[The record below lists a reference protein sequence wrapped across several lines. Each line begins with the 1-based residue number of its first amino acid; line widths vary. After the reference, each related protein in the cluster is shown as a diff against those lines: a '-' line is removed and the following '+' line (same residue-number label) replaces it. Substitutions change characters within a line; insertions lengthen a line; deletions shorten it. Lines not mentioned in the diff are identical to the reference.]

1 MMKKP
6 KAKKLMKAIAITL
19 SAMLVMSALLITA
32 VGFVYP
38 AILRAQHRI
47 DTSNGIDQMENVRI
61 GGVYQALYFR
71 GQDIQNPVILFIHG
85 GPAYPTMP
93 FLHTFQFPWED
104 YFTIVHWDQR
114 NAGRT
119 FFLND
124 PQEVFETLSFDRMV
138 QDAYEITHHIREV
151 LDKDQIAIMGYS
163 WGSAIG
169 TALVQTYPQYFNG
182 YIAVGQT
189 INRDLSRPVAFAA
202 LLEAAR
208 QGGNDRHISQIEA
221 LESWAGYPWSG
232 ALTGE
237 IRQWQA
243 RYGQANTG
251 SDLRAILDI
260 MTSPYYSVRDKTYFM
275 RNFQRWSTPLG
286 GGTFNARDFGDVYS
300 VPVFY
305 IMGVRDFQTPYPVA
319 RDFFDEIIA
328 PHKGF
333 FSIPD
338 ASHDVFREN
347 HEELTRVLIEEIR
360 PVLTDQ

>member
-1 MMKKP
+1 MKHKQL
-6 KAKKLMKAIAITL
+6 KVIKVIVVILLTM
-19 SAMLVMSALLITA
+19 LLIA
-32 VGFVYP
+32 SLLVAALGLVYP
-38 AILRAQHRI
+38 AVLRARHRI
-47 DTSNGIDQMENVRI
+47 DTPNGIDRMEVVTI
-61 GGVYQALYFR
+61 GGVDQALYFR
-71 GQDIQNPVILFIHG
+71 GQDVENPVILVIHG

-93 FLHTFQFPWED
+93 LLHTFQFPWEY

-124 PQEVFETLSFDRMV
+124 PAEVFETLSFERIV
-138 QDAYEITHHIREV
+138 QDAYEVTHHVREV
-151 LDKDQIAIMGYS
+151 LGKDQIAIMGYS

-169 TALVQTYPQYFNG
+169 TALVQTHPQYFNG

-189 INRDLSRPVAFAA
+189 IDRNLARPVAFSA
-202 LLEAAR
+202 LLQAA
-208 QGGNDRHISQIEA
+208 QESGNSRHIAQIEA
-221 LESWAGYPWSG
+221 LEPWAIYFDNS
-232 ALTGE
+232 LTGQ

-251 SDLRAILDI
+251 SDLRSILDI
-260 MTSPYYSVRDKTYFM
+260 MMSPYYQFQHKTYFM
-275 RNFQRWSTPLG
+275 RNFQRWSTPL
-286 GGTFNARDFGDVYS
+286 TLRYFNARDFGVEYS

-305 IMGVRDFQTPYPVA
+305 IHGVRDFQTPYPVA

-328 PHKGF
+328 PHKAF

-347 HEELTRVLIEEIR
+347 NEELTRVLIEEIR
-360 PVLTDQ
+360 PTLVGTS